1 MRLPAQV
8 RPKRISTLR
17 VGPAK
22 LVSNYPN
29 PWQITH
35 VHSRDVG
42 FMLTQQ
48 GVDPSLRKCYD
59 QPTFHR
65 RV

>member
-1 MRLPAQV
+1 MRLPAWV
-8 RPKRISTLR
+8 RQKRIRTLR

-29 PWQITH
+29 PRQIT
-35 VHSRDVG
+35 DVG

-48 GVDPSLRKCYD
+48 DFDRSLRKFYD
-59 QPTFHR
+59 QPAFHR